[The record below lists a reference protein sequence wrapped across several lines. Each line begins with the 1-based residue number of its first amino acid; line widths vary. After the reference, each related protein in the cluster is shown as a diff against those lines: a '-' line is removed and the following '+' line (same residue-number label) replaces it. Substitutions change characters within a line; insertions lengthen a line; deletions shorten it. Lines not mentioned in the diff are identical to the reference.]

1 MSASLDPLL
10 PTAQLTVEP
19 GGQSFPLQDDR
30 TIVGRVPTCNVVLPD
45 HLVSRQHAEIRRES
59 FGYVVRDLGSSNGTF
74 VNGQR
79 LSADESRP
87 LRDGD
92 TLRLGSSELQFHDPS
107 ATLRVPGL
115 SESVAVAPVFLDH
128 RQQEAYVRGQ
138 PLSLAPKEFTF
149 LALLAERPGE
159 LRRRAEIARLVW
171 PEHGGAV
178 SNYNIDVLASRLRQ
192 RLSAAAGPEAA
203 GWLVTVK
210 KRGYRLVAGA

>member
-1 MSASLDPLL
+1 MSASLDSPLQ
-10 PTAQLTVEP
+10 TAQLTVEP

-30 TIVGRVPTCNVVLPD
+30 TIVGRVPTCDVVLPD

-59 FGYVVRDLGSSNGTF
+59 FGYAVRDLGSSNGTF

-138 PLSLAPKEFTF
+138 ALSLAPKEFTF

>member
-1 MSASLDPLL
+1 MSASLDSPLQ
-10 PTAQLTVEP
+10 TAQLTVEP

>member
-1 MSASLDPLL
+1 
-10 PTAQLTVEP
+10 VEP

-30 TIVGRVPTCNVVLPD
+30 TIVGRVPTCDVVLPD

-59 FGYVVRDLGSSNGTF
+59 FGYIVSDLGSSNGTF

>member
-1 MSASLDPLL
+1 MSAPLDPPL

-19 GGQSFPLQDDR
+19 GGQSFPLRKDR
-30 TIVGRVPTCNVVLPD
+30 TIIGRVPTCDVVLPD

-59 FGYVVRDLGSSNGTF
+59 FGYAVRDLGSSNGTF

-79 LSADESRP
+79 LSAAESRP

-92 TLRLGSSELQFHDPS
+92 TLRLGASELQFHDPS

-115 SESVAVAPVFLDH
+115 SEHVTAAPVFLDH

-138 PLSLAPKEFTF
+138 PLSLAPKEFAF

-159 LRRRAEIARLVW
+159 VRRRAEIARLVW
-171 PEHGGAV
+171 PEYDGAV

-192 RLSAAAGPEAA
+192 RLSTAAGPAA
-203 GWLVTVK
+203 AAWLVTVK
-210 KRGYRLVAGA
+210 KRGYRLVAGD

>member
-1 MSASLDPLL
+1 MSAPLAPPL

-19 GGQSFPLQDDR
+19 GGQPFLLRNER
-30 TIVGRVPTCNVVLPD
+30 TVIGRVSTCDVVLQD
-45 HLVSRQHAEIRRES
+45 HLVSRQHAEILRES
-59 FGYVVRDLGSSNGTF
+59 FGYVVRDIGSSNGTF

-79 LSADESRP
+79 LSTGEARP

-92 TLRLGSSELQFHDPS
+92 TLRLGACTLQFHDPS

-115 SESVAVAPVFLDH
+115 SERVATAPVFLDH
-128 RQQEAYVRGQ
+128 QQQAAYVRGQ
-138 PLSLAPKEFTF
+138 QLSLAPKEFAF

-159 LRRRAEIARLVW
+159 VRGRAEIARLVW
-171 PEHGGAV
+171 PEYGGEV

-192 RLSAAAGPEAA
+192 RLSAAAGPGAA

>member
-1 MSASLDPLL
+1 MSASLDPSL

-30 TIVGRVPTCNVVLPD
+30 TIVGRVPTCDVVLPD

-59 FGYVVRDLGSSNGTF
+59 FGYIVRDLGSSNGTF

-128 RQQEAYVRGQ
+128 RQQEAYVRGR
-138 PLSLAPKEFTF
+138 PLSLAPKEFAF

-159 LRRRAEIARLVW
+159 VRRRAEIARLVW
-171 PEHGGAV
+171 PEYSGAV

-210 KRGYRLVAGA
+210 KRGYRLVAGT

>member
-1 MSASLDPLL
+1 MSASLDSSL

-19 GGQSFPLQDDR
+19 GGQSFPLQKDR
-30 TIVGRVPTCNVVLPD
+30 TLIGRVPACDVVLPD
-45 HLVSRQHAEIRRES
+45 HLVSRQHAEILRES
-59 FGYVVRDLGSSNGTF
+59 FGYAVRDIRSSNGTF
-74 VNGQR
+74 VNGQ
-79 LSADESRP
+79 LLGAEESRP

-115 SESVAVAPVFLDH
+115 SAGVAVTPVFLDH

-138 PLSLAPKEFTF
+138 PLSLAPKEFAF

-203 GWLVTVK
+203 EWLVTVK
-210 KRGYRLVAGA
+210 KRGYRLVAGT

>member
-1 MSASLDPLL
+1 MSASLDSPLQ
-10 PTAQLTVEP
+10 TAQLTVEP

-30 TIVGRVPTCNVVLPD
+30 TIVGRVPTCDVVLPD

-59 FGYVVRDLGSSNGTF
+59 FGYAVRDLGSSNGTF

>member
-30 TIVGRVPTCNVVLPD
+30 TIVGRVPTCAVVLPD

-59 FGYVVRDLGSSNGTF
+59 FGYIVSDLGSSNGTF